1 MVTKK
6 RGPKP
11 DTLKLKGDWKD
22 LMGKALE
29 KKRPKEG
36 WPKPEKDEEKPKD

>member
-1 MVTKK
+1 MKNKPNTKGNK

-11 DTLKLKGDWKD
+11 DTLKIEGAWQTAV
-22 LMGKALE
+22 GKALK

-36 WPKPEKDEEKPKD
+36 WPKEPGK

>member
-1 MVTKK
+1 MTKKPDKKK

-11 DTLKLKGDWKD
+11 DTLKIEGSWQ
-22 LMGKALE
+22 GAVNKALK

-36 WPKPEKDEEKPKD
+36 WPKNTKD